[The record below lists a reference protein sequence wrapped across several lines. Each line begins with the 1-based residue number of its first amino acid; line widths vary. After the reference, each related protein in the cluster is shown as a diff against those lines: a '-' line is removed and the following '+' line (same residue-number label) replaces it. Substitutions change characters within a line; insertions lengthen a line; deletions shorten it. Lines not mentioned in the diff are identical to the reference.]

1 MEAFTLANGI
11 ELPKIGYGTWKS
23 TDGCGDKNLCMA
35 FEAGYRLIDT
45 AAAYGN
51 EELVGRAMRA
61 RGLSRDEV
69 FLTSKVLKGKYGYQA
84 AMDSFEA
91 SCKRLGTDYLD
102 LLLMHFPQS
111 AISCPDW
118 KEQNAETWKA
128 MEELYRSGK
137 VRAIGVSNF
146 LPHHIE
152 ALMEHASVKPMVNQL
167 ELHVG
172 YMQET
177 AAAYMKEQ
185 GIQLQ
190 AYSPLGR
197 TRVMKNPVIVSMAEK
212 YQMSTAQFLLRFLLQ
227 QDICVI
233 PKASTMERMKENLE
247 IPQTVISRED
257 LYILRCLPQFGF
269 GGEHPD
275 LPRFLP
281 QEEYKLYERI
291 VGK

>member
-1 MEAFTLANGI
+1 MRTFTLANGSA
-11 ELPKIGYGTWKS
+11 LPEIGYGTWKS

-51 EELVGRAMRA
+51 EELVGQAMRA
-61 RGLSRDEV
+61 CGLSREEV
-69 FLTSKVLKGKYGYQA
+69 FLTSKVMKGQYGYQA
-84 AMDSFEA
+84 AIDSFRD

-111 AISCPDW
+111 ALSCPNW
-118 KEQNAETWKA
+118 KEQNADTWKA
-128 MEELYRSGK
+128 MEELYREGK

-152 ALMEHASVKPMVNQL
+152 ALMEQAEIKPMVNQL

-197 TRVMKNPVIVSMAEK
+197 TRVMSNPVVVSMAQK

-247 IPQTVISRED
+247 TPQTLISRED
-257 LYILRCLPQFGF
+257 LYILLCLPQFGF

-281 QEEYKLYERI
+281 QEEYRRFFSM
-291 VGK
+291 